1 MFSQG
6 PLKYSDLELLGVS
19 ENHHGEGGSGDEREG
34 GEGPLLL
41 APGPV
46 LLAVLGDHALGKAR
60 IEVERDIS
68 AHLLILQIHC
78 EPSQIIAT
86 RSKCFQCFAYGRS
99 MAAKLF
105 STSDPR
111 SLFSTFGTVPFLLSR
126 YIRIYIQK
134 HS

>member
-1 MFSQG
+1 MFSQE

-34 GEGPLLL
+34 GECPLLL

-78 EPSQIIAT
+78 EPSQIFATCSKSAIPNLLHRATPHNFSQRTTTPLIETQEICNTRKIGITGDNIAIWT
-86 RSKCFQCFAYGRS
+86 
-99 MAAKLF
+99 
-105 STSDPR
+105 
-111 SLFSTFGTVPFLLSR
+111 
-126 YIRIYIQK
+126 
-134 HS
+134 